1 MKNNGHNLYFYYFL
15 FLALIT
21 LNVLPS
27 AFAISQCKLSMTVSY
42 APVQQ
47 LSIADVDFENF
58 ESRNLLFTL
67 SIKNDTTVTI
77 SAILQIK
84 LSIKLAD
91 QTLLPDPGLTF
102 TSKEFEV
109 PVEGLIITNLEI
121 GKNTKIKTS
130 EYNLENEV
138 KNKVQDVALATGK
151 FPAGIYIFNI
161 ILTPIN
167 CGKVVSEPV
176 ILTIQN
182 PSRVELRSPRDG
194 EVTNE
199 FPLFEFFSDCNKVE
213 LTVAKKSSDQSR
225 EEAISH
231 EPPMDRKDL
240 IGQNSFLYSGG
251 RPLEQGKTYVWKVVG
266 KILGPGGTEIEVPSP
281 IGLFKVSS
289 SEQAGPEDALLKI
302 LEEMFGSRYPAIFE
316 QIHNGDFNLTGMN
329 TLNGAVISR
338 GDLLR
343 LLNELRQINDNVEL
357 SFE

>member
-27 AFAISQCKLSMTVSY
+27 ASAISQCKLSMTVSY

-58 ESRNLLFTL
+58 SSRTLLFTL
-67 SIKNDTTVTI
+67 RINNS
-77 SAILQIK
+77 
-84 LSIKLAD
+84 
-91 QTLLPDPGLTF
+91 G
-102 TSKEFEV
+102 
-109 PVEGLIITNLEI
+109 IITDTVQLRLTINIVLANGKHYEPALMFRNENNLI
-121 GKNTKIKTS
+121 FQSGSTILTNLNLGKLIS
-130 EYNLENEV
+130 EPTQYKDEV
-138 KNKVQDVALATGK
+138 KTNILDVALATGK
-151 FPAGIYIFNI
+151 FPSGRYSYSFSIFNEKCDVSS
-161 ILTPIN
+161 PP
-167 CGKVVSEPV
+167 VVVTLEN
-176 ILTIQN
+176 I
-182 PSRVELRSPRDG
+182 SRIELRSPRDG

-199 FPLFEFFSDCNKVE
+199 FPLFEFFHDGNKAE
-213 LTVAKKSSDQSR
+213 LTVAEKSSDQSR
-225 EEAISH
+225 EDAISR
-231 EPPMDRKDL
+231 EPAMTRIEL

-266 KILGPGGTEIEVPSP
+266 KTLGPGGTEIEAPSP

-289 SEQAGPEDALLKI
+289 SEQAGSEDALLKI
-302 LEEMFGSRYPAIFE
+302 LEELFGSRYPAIFE

-329 TLNGAVISR
+329 TLNGTVISR

-343 LLNELRQINDNVEL
+343 LVNELRQINDNVEL